1 MDILE
6 NALLALSGL
15 RANKMRTIL
24 TMLGII
30 IGISS
35 VITIVTIGNSV
46 NQSVAKSMSD
56 MGANK
61 IEIYISQNYTMDE
74 NGSYNYDSVEQTEN
88 DMISDE
94 MIEKYEK
101 KFENEIDSISL
112 KNDLD
117 SIKITD
123 KNKYANVSVS
133 GVNDGYAK
141 VENITMQKGR
151 FITKK
156 DMENKK
162 KLAVVS
168 NKFVD
173 NMYPDEDPIGKEISV
188 QVNKE
193 VHYFTIVGVYE
204 YKVEKMGYNSGSEKD
219 MATPLFLP
227 ITTVKQIT
235 HSINGYSQISING
248 KAGVDADKLTNETKD
263 YFNSLFEKNENFK
276 PEVTS
281 MKQMLDEMNGML
293 KNITVAISAIAGISL
308 LVGGIGVMNIMMVS
322 ITERTREIG
331 TRKALG
337 AQNSAIRMQFIV
349 EAMIICLIGGIIGV
363 ILGIGGGMLGAKLMG
378 YPAVPSIGAIVVA
391 VGFSMLIGIFFGY
404 YPANKAA
411 KMNTIDALR
420 YE

>member
-1 MDILE
+1 MDLIE
-6 NALLALSGL
+6 NSLLALSGL
-15 RANKMRTIL
+15 RANKMRTVL

-56 MGANK
+56 IGANK
-61 IEIYISQNYTMDE
+61 IEIAISQNYVIDE
-74 NGSYNYDSVEQTEN
+74 NGNYNYEYIEQTEN
-88 DMISDE
+88 DMISEE
-94 MIEKYEK
+94 MIMKYQKE
-101 KFENEIDSISL
+101 FIDQIDSISL
-112 KNDLD
+112 KKELD
-117 SIKITD
+117 STKVTD
-123 KNKYANVSVS
+123 KDKYANVSVI
-133 GVNDGYAK
+133 GVNDGYAE
-141 VENITMQKGR
+141 VENIKILQGR
-151 FITKK
+151 FVTKK
-156 DMENKK
+156 DMEHKK

-168 NKFVD
+168 DKFIQ
-173 NMYPDEDPIGKEISV
+173 NMFPNESPIGKEIAIPI
-188 QVNKE
+188 NKE
-193 VHYFTIVGVYE
+193 TNYFTIIGVYE
-204 YKVEKMGYNSGSEKD
+204 YKVQGSGTGAERDLS
-219 MATPLFLP
+219 TPVFLP

-235 HSINGYSQISING
+235 HTIDGYTQMSVNG
-248 KAGVDADKLTNETKD
+248 KAGMDMDQLTNDTKQ
-263 YFNSLFEKNENFK
+263 YFANLFEKNENFK
-276 PEVTS
+276 PEVYS
-281 MKQMLDEMNGML
+281 MKEMLDEMNGML

-337 AQNSAIRMQFIV
+337 AQNSAILMQFII
-349 EAMIICLIGGIIGV
+349 EAMIICLLGGVIGV

-378 YPAVPSIGAIVVA
+378 YPAIPSVAAILVA
-391 VGFSMLIGIFFGY
+391 VGFSMLIGVFFGY

>member
-1 MDILE
+1 MDLIE
-6 NALLALSGL
+6 NSLLALSGL
-15 RANKMRTIL
+15 RANKMRTVL

-56 MGANK
+56 IGANK
-61 IEIYISQNYTMDE
+61 IEIAISQNYVIDE
-74 NGSYNYDSVEQTEN
+74 NGNYNYEYIEQTEN
-88 DMISDE
+88 DMISEE
-94 MIEKYEK
+94 MIMKYQKE
-101 KFENEIDSISL
+101 FIDQIDSISL
-112 KNDLD
+112 KKELD
-117 SIKITD
+117 STKVTD
-123 KNKYANVSVS
+123 KDKYANVSVI
-133 GVNDGYAK
+133 GVNDGYAE
-141 VENITMQKGR
+141 VENIKILQGR
-151 FITKK
+151 FVTIK
-156 DMENKK
+156 DMEHKK

-168 NKFVD
+168 DKFIQ
-173 NMYPDEDPIGKEISV
+173 NMFPNESPIGKEIAIPI
-188 QVNKE
+188 NKE
-193 VHYFTIVGVYE
+193 TNYFTIIGVYE
-204 YKVEKMGYNSGSEKD
+204 YKVQGRGTGAERDLS
-219 MATPLFLP
+219 TPVFLP

-235 HSINGYSQISING
+235 HTIDGYTQMSVNG
-248 KAGVDADKLTNETKD
+248 KAGIDMDQLTSDTKQ
-263 YFNSLFEKNENFK
+263 YFANLFEKNENFK
-276 PEVTS
+276 PEVYS
-281 MKQMLDEMNGML
+281 MKEMLDEMNGML

-337 AQNSAIRMQFIV
+337 AQNSAILMQFII
-349 EAMIICLIGGIIGV
+349 EAMIICLLGGVIGV

-378 YPAVPSIGAIVVA
+378 YPAIPSVAAILVA
-391 VGFSMLIGIFFGY
+391 VGFSMLIGVFFGY

>member
-1 MDILE
+1 MEILE
-6 NALLALSGL
+6 NSLLALSGL

-74 NGSYNYDSVEQTEN
+74 NGSYNYDYIEQTEN
-88 DMISDE
+88 DMISDA
-94 MIEKYEK
+94 MIEKYQN
-101 KFENEIDSISL
+101 KFANEIDSISL
-112 KNDLD
+112 KNELD
-117 SIKITD
+117 STKITD
-123 KNKYANVSVS
+123 KDKYANVSIA

-141 VENITMQKGR
+141 VENITVLKGR
-151 FITKK
+151 FISQK
-156 DMENKK
+156 DMTNNK

-168 NKFVD
+168 DKFVN
-173 NMYPDEDPIGKEISV
+173 NMFINEEPIGKEIAV
-188 QVNKE
+188 EINKE

-204 YKVEKMGYNSGSEKD
+204 YKMEDMGYSTGSEKD
-219 MATPLFLP
+219 MATPIFLP
-227 ITTVKQIT
+227 ITTIKQIT
-235 HSINGYSQISING
+235 HSINGYSQMSVNG
-248 KAGVDADKLTNETKD
+248 KAGIDTDKFTNDTKE
-263 YFNSLFEKNENFK
+263 YFNGLFEKNDNFK
-276 PEVTS
+276 PSIYS
-281 MKQMLDEMNGML
+281 MKEMLDEMNGML
-293 KNITVAISAIAGISL
+293 KNITIAISAIAGISL

-337 AQNSAIRMQFIV
+337 AQNSAIRLQFIV
-349 EAMIICLIGGIIGV
+349 EAMIICLIGGVIGV
-363 ILGIGGGMLGAKLMG
+363 MLGIGGGMLGAKLMG
-378 YPAVPSIGAIVVA
+378 YPAVPSVTAILVA